1 MCQAME
7 EFEQRAI
14 QKGIVVGRKEGIKE
28 GKREGITEIVKR
40 MLASKNF
47 TFVQISQLAGITIG
61 EISKIAQ
68 EMKEADRVFA

>member
-14 QKGIVVGRKEGIKE
+14 QKGIVAGRKEGIKE